1 MTKYIV
7 LRNRDAEE
15 LFLLGFADNYVQ
27 AYAMV
32 SEDFKK
38 AEDFI
43 AKDTNRSNTT
53 IVGDEI
59 KVVKMTN
66 SFGFKLLQRVDVH
79 TILPETKSL
88 VNYTVV
94 NSAFILAYDDENG
107 HQLSSTD
114 PEQLDMFTYMEGG
127 YKDGGTD

>member
-7 LRNRDAEE
+7 LRNHDREE
-15 LFLLGFADNYVQ
+15 LSLLGFADNYVQ

-43 AKDTNRSNTT
+43 IKDTNRSNTT
-53 IVGDEI
+53 IVGNEI
-59 KVVKMTN
+59 EVVRMRD
-66 SFGFKLLQRVDVH
+66 SCGIKLLQKVDVH
-79 TILPETKSL
+79 TVLRETKSL
-88 VNYTVV
+88 INYTVV
-94 NSAFILAYDDENG
+94 NSAFILAYNDENG